1 MPLYRLRLDKDGVD
15 DQITAF
21 MKERASAYV
30 VVHHLVNGEN
40 PH

>member
-15 DQITAF
+15 DQLVEFLKKRADAF
-21 MKERASAYV
+21 VA
-30 VVHHLVNGEN
+30 VHHLVNGEN